1 MRFMQSLLRCVV
13 PGLLGVLALS
23 CQTYDFEPV
32 EPLALS
38 QTTVV
43 AQVEARN
50 LRPNLMLLVDSSGS
64 MTDPV
69 DPSLPACRVNGNL
82 CGYNFECPAACP
94 SRWRDLKGALN
105 SFLTDSGSIARM
117 GLTTYPWSDDRPET
131 EDTCLG
137 SQALRL
143 GLSAQESE
151 SALRAHALQINDIVQ
166 GIPDFGAGG
175 PSGGTPTASSL
186 TFLGTLPEL
195 QGTER
200 EDFVLLLTD
209 GLPNCN
215 ASLDGRSC
223 RCTLPE
229 GCATQPVACLD
240 LGASVAAVQALRNK
254 GIRTIVIGF
263 GADTASGDGPD
274 VLNGMAEAGGFART
288 CSTSEDCGTGDTC
301 NTATQLCGRRY
312 YQARNQAEL
321 TAALR
326 RISDTLVV
334 ADPCLIRLEA
344 AQRPTNPELILV
356 FIDGERVEKTESGQ
370 VSWEL
375 TADGIRFQNARCEQV
390 KNSDPANPVRIELR
404 TVQRR

>member
-1 MRFMQSLLRCVV
+1 MRIVQSLLRYLV

-43 AQVEARN
+43 TRVEARN
-50 LRPNLMLLVDSSGS
+50 LRPNLMLLVDTSGS

-69 DPSLPACRVNGNL
+69 DTSLPACRVNGNL
-82 CGYNFECPAACP
+82 CGYDFECPASCP

-105 SFLTDSGSIARM
+105 SFLTDNSGIARM
-117 GLTTYPWSDDRPET
+117 GLTTYPWSDNNPQT

-143 GLSAQESE
+143 GLPAQETDTT
-151 SALRAHALQINDIVQ
+151 LRAHALQINQIVQ
-166 GIPDFGAGG
+166 GIPNFGNGG

-186 TFLGTLPEL
+186 TYLGSLPEL
-195 QGTER
+195 QSADR
-200 EDFVLLLTD
+200 EDFILLLTD

-215 ASLDGRSC
+215 SRLDGRTC

-240 LGASVAAVQALRNK
+240 LNASVAAVQALRNK

-263 GADTASGDGPD
+263 GADTALGDGPD
-274 VLNGMAEAGGFART
+274 ALNGMAEAGGFART
-288 CSTSEDCGTGDTC
+288 CSTNADCGTGDSC
-301 NTATQLCGRRY
+301 NTATQLCNRRY

-326 RISDTLVV
+326 RISETLVL
-334 ADPCLIRLEA
+334 ADPCLIRLDA
-344 AQRPTNPELILV
+344 AQRPSNPALMLV
-356 FIDGERVEKTESGQ
+356 FLDGVRVESTENGQ

-375 TADGIRFQNARCEQV
+375 TADGLRFQNDRCEQV

>member
-1 MRFMQSLLRCVV
+1 MQSLLRYLV
-13 PGLLGVLALS
+13 PGLLGALALG

-43 AQVEARN
+43 TRVEARN
-50 LRPNLMLLVDSSGS
+50 LRPNLMLVVDTSGS

-69 DPSLPACRVNGNL
+69 NSSLPACRVNGNL
-82 CGYNFECPAACP
+82 CGYDFECPSGCP

-105 SFLTDSGSIARM
+105 SFLTESGNIARL
-117 GLTTYPWSDDRPET
+117 GLTTYPWNDNNPNT

-137 SQALRL
+137 SQALRV
-143 GLSAQESE
+143 GLPAQETE
-151 SALRAHALQINDIVQ
+151 SALRAHALQINQLVQ
-166 GIPDFGAGG
+166 NIPNFGAGG
-175 PSGGTPTASSL
+175 PAGGTPTASSL
-186 TFLGTLPEL
+186 TFVGNLSEM
-195 QGTER
+195 QAAER

-215 ASLDGRSC
+215 SRLDGRTC

-240 LGASVAAVQALRNK
+240 RDASVAAVQALRGR

-263 GADTASGDGPD
+263 GADTAFGDGPD

-288 CSTSEDCGTGDTC
+288 CTTSADCGSGDTC
-301 NTATQLCGRRY
+301 SANGLCGRRY
-312 YQARNQAEL
+312 YQAANQAEL

-326 RISDTLVV
+326 GITERIVV
-334 ADPCLIRLEA
+334 PDPCLILIEA
-344 AQRPTNPELILV
+344 AQRPSNPALMLV
-356 FIDGERVEKTESGQ
+356 FLNGERVESTENGQ

-375 TADGIRFQNARCEQV
+375 TADGLRFQNARCEQV

-404 TVQRR
+404 TIQRR